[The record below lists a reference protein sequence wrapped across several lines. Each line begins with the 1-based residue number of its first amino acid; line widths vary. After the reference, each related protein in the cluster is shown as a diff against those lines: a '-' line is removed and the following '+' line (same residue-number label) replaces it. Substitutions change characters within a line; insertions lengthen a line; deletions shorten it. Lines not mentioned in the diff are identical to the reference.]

1 MGKYQ
6 LGEFEEIVML
16 TVGVLYG
23 DAYGVS
29 IKREIESRLN
39 RKVSVG
45 ALQSAL
51 KRLVDKGY
59 LNSQDGESTNER
71 GGRPKR
77 FFTITALGKKAIH
90 ETKDARN
97 QLYHAIPSA
106 VWDLKST

>member
-29 IKREIESRLN
+29 IKKDIETRLA

-51 KRLVDKGY
+51 KRLEQKGY
-59 LNSQDGESTNER
+59 LSSREGESTSER

-77 FFTITALGKKAIH
+77 YFVITAVGKNVM
-90 ETKDARN
+90 EQTKEMRN
-97 QLYHAIPSA
+97 QLYDAIPKVA
-106 VWDLKST
+106 LDLKFA